1 MRDRD
6 MPAVARSTVPEEGP
20 QQTQEAAARAPQEE
34 GELAMP
40 DIIEFGVMDVIEEP
54 DGVTFSFADGDDIF
68 CTQQEARE
76 LLKFLS
82 GLVCRWDMEWN

>member
-1 MRDRD
+1 
-6 MPAVARSTVPEEGP
+6 
-20 QQTQEAAARAPQEE
+20 
-34 GELAMP
+34 MP